1 MHNSLAQG
9 ACKRLFHSLAALGA
23 INTHAIPQ
31 EDVCALEVT
40 TIMFEDGIGCQ
51 YNNTAVQAKLHQIA
65 AALAPL
71 VKHLDFAAPDCLEVA
86 SSRNY

>member
-1 MHNSLAQG
+1 MTEQV
-9 ACKRLFHSLAALGA
+9 FPQTAA
-23 INTHAIPQ
+23 
-31 EDVCALEVT
+31 EK
-40 TIMFEDGIGCQ
+40 IMFEDGIGCQ

-86 SSRNY
+86 SSRNYQTLVQLIFGIPGAEGMHTCSQILFRHR